1 MKVLHI
7 TDFHYSS
14 DNKLMKD
21 MIDSIIN
28 KIKESN
34 HKFDFILFTGDLVFN
49 GTCKENFEKA
59 CDVLL
64 NRFAR
69 EFGINKEYI
78 IICPGNHDIDRG
90 KIHSALYDY
99 FDNHIKS
106 NKDLDIFYKEKPDTF
121 LDSVKPLENYRDFIK
136 GFYKDD
142 SSTNIFKD
150 LYSIHYR
157 VIGEETIG
165 FVCLNSSWLS
175 NINKSNH
182 EDLGKLMIP
191 SVVMEEI
198 SMTLRKDLSK
208 KILLLHHPLYF
219 LKDDNRYEIE
229 NCVYNNYDMLF
240 YGHVHKINSM
250 SRHTGSNGI
259 FEHMSRASLTS
270 ESNLGCS
277 IITMDDIDDTQIT
290 TQEIIYIPENK
301 MAVESS
307 PIVHHIP
314 CDTDKER
321 LIKLRKKIHD
331 KYPSEKDGANSLLLI
346 NEDSE
351 KQDFLSLY
359 NPPRLKTAYD
369 NEFTDTPSTL
379 YSYTQLIETDDSF
392 IIYGKDKCGKTSLLK
407 RLQLEYLQNYS
418 KRGLVPFLIDA
429 KEYEA
434 KVDDKFD
441 LVQHIRNYYGLNRE
455 DTNKLISDGTVILLI
470 DNFKARTAL
479 SNYLNQ
485 FLLDNSNIRFVFTS
499 EYNLTKSI
507 DDDILYLGTID
518 FKKLYF
524 HDLRRQ
530 EIVCYAE
537 KRLSNH
543 EDKEKVEEKIIQ
555 LCKQME
561 LPLNYWT
568 ISLLLMIHHKSSD
581 TYSKNL
587 FSILDICVDEIF
599 GKKKLLYQGNKAS
612 FDQLKTICASVAAYL
627 FYEHSKTIYSATAD
641 EIKGH
646 VESLLSQ
653 NERIAVSSI
662 EIFKFFLSCGILKA
676 TYDNRYVFRLNGFF
690 EYFLALNMTNNRQFI
705 RDVLDNE
712 DLYLG
717 FKNQLE
723 IYSGFRRDDLEFLK
737 EINDKTLNRLCPL
750 FNKYSSNKD
759 DELLKNI
766 GAPQIM
772 EEKCRQ
778 LSVQRTL
785 SSLEKAELED
795 MTDELKIN
803 SDVHLVNTYDA
814 KNNDVDTLER
824 YLSILARVFRNMDGI
839 MGQKELTRNIF
850 RFIIDS
856 YCNLSFQMVEEYT
869 NITDQELKNDEYN
882 TLDSFPELDLLRYIS
897 NFSPM
902 IAQVA
907 LSDSIGHYTMER
919 MIKNE
924 IKETE
929 NNIEGNLYKLY
940 LLYFLLL
947 DIDLKSN
954 ITMIDDIMKNL
965 KLPVLKYMSLFKLN
979 YYLAFK
985 AGNNHSLQ
993 QTISSKIQLLKK
1005 QLDNKVDIGAIQKD
1019 IHLKKRKA
1027 LLNKKGL

>member
-1 MKVLHI
+1 MKILHI

-14 DNKLMKD
+14 ESKLMND

-28 KIKESN
+28 KIKELG
-34 HKFDFILFTGDLVFN
+34 HKFDFILFTGDLVFS
-49 GTCKENFEKA
+49 GTCQENFEKA
-59 CDVLL
+59 CLVLL
-64 NRFAR
+64 NRLADDL
-69 EFGINKEYI
+69 NLDKENI
-78 IICPGNHDIDRG
+78 IICPGNHDIDRD

-99 FDNHIKS
+99 FDNHIGS
-106 NKDLDIFYKEKPDTF
+106 NSELNDFYKNKPDTF
-121 LDSVKPLENYRDFIK
+121 HDSLKPLDNYRNFVK
-136 GFYKDD
+136 GFYNDDD
-142 SSTNIFKD
+142 SVNIIKE

-157 VIGEETIG
+157 DVDGGRIG
-165 FVCLNSSWLS
+165 FVCLNSPWLS
-175 NINKSNH
+175 NLNKSNS
-182 EDLGKLMIP
+182 EDLGNLMIP

-198 SMTLRKDLSK
+198 SNLLHKDLTK

-240 YGHVHKINSM
+240 YGHVHKISTM
-250 SRHTGSNGI
+250 SRHTGANGI

-270 ESNLGCS
+270 SSNLGCS
-277 IITMDDIDDTQIT
+277 IITLDDVDDTQIT
-290 TQEIIYIPENK
+290 TQEIIFIPENNL
-301 MAVESS
+301 AVESKA
-307 PIVHHIP
+307 IVHHIP
-314 CDTDKER
+314 CDTEKER

-331 KYPSEKDGANSLLLI
+331 KYPLEKESANSLLLI
-346 NEDSE
+346 NEESE

-369 NEFTDTPSTL
+369 NEFTETPSAVF
-379 YSYTQLIETDDSF
+379 SYTQLMETNDSF

-407 RLQLEYLQNYS
+407 KLQLEYLQNYS
-418 KRGLVPFLIDA
+418 KRGIVPFMIDA
-429 KEYEA
+429 KEYES

-441 LVQHIRNYYGLNRE
+441 LALYIRNYYGLNRE
-455 DTNKLISDGTVILLI
+455 DTKQLTTDGSIVLLI

-485 FLLDNSNIRFVFTS
+485 FFLDNPNIRFIFTS

-537 KRLSNH
+537 KRLTNH
-543 EDKEKVEEKIIQ
+543 EDKEKIEEKIIQ

-568 ISLLLMIHHKSSD
+568 VSLLLMIHHKSSD

-612 FDQLKTICASVAAYL
+612 FDQLKSICASVAAYL
-627 FYEHSKTIYSATAD
+627 FYKHSKTIYSASAD
-641 EIKGH
+641 DIKGH
-646 VESLLSQ
+646 IESILQQ
-653 NERIAVSSI
+653 NERISVSST
-662 EIFKFFLSCGILKA
+662 EIFKYFLSCGILKA
-676 TYDNRYVFRLNGFF
+676 TYDNKYVFRLNGFF
-690 EYFLALNMTNNRQFI
+690 EYFLALNMTNNHQFI
-705 RDVLDNE
+705 RDVLNNE

-723 IYSGFRRDDLEFLK
+723 IFSGFRRDDLGFLK
-737 EINDKTLNRLCPL
+737 EINEKTQNKLRSV
-750 FNKYSSNKD
+750 FKKYSSNKD
-759 DELLKNI
+759 EELLKNI
-766 GAPQIM
+766 GVPQMM

-785 SSLEKAELED
+785 SSLEKAEIED
-795 MTDELKIN
+795 MTDELEIN
-803 SDVHLVNTYDA
+803 SDVHLVNTYNAQKD
-814 KNNDVDTLER
+814 DVDTLER

-839 MGQKELTRNIF
+839 MGQKELTRSIF

-869 NITDQELKNDEYN
+869 SITNQELKNDEYN
-882 TLDSFPELDLLRYIS
+882 TLDSFPELDLLRFIS

-902 IAQVA
+902 IAQIA
-907 LSDSIGHYTMER
+907 LSDSVGHYTMER

-929 NNIEGNLYKLY
+929 NNLQGNQYKLY

-947 DIDLKSN
+947 DIDLNAN
-954 ITMIDDIMKNL
+954 ITMIDNMMRNL

-993 QTISSKIQLLKK
+993 QTLSSKIQLLKR
-1005 QLDNKVDIGAIQKD
+1005 QMDNKVDIGAIQKD
-1019 IHLKKRKA
+1019 IHLKKQKA
-1027 LLNKKGL
+1027 LINRKGL

>member
-1 MKVLHI
+1 ML
-7 TDFHYSS
+7 
-14 DNKLMKD
+14 
-21 MIDSIIN
+21 DSIIS
-28 KIKESN
+28 KIKESG
-34 HKFDFILFTGDLVFN
+34 HKFDFILFTGDLVFS
-49 GTCKENFEKA
+49 GTCPENFEKA
-59 CDVLL
+59 CFVLL
-64 NRFAR
+64 NRMA
-69 EFGINKEYI
+69 EDLNLDKENI
-78 IICPGNHDIDRG
+78 IICPGNHDIDRD

-99 FDNHIKS
+99 FDNRIGSS
-106 NKDLDIFYKEKPDTF
+106 NKELNDFYMNKPDIF
-121 LDSVKPLENYRDFIK
+121 LDSVKPLDNYRNFVK

-142 SSTNIFKD
+142 DSVNIIKD

-157 VIGEETIG
+157 ELDGNSIG
-165 FVCLNSSWLS
+165 FVCLNSPWLS
-175 NINKSNH
+175 NINKSNS
-182 EDLGKLMIP
+182 EDLGNLMIP
-191 SVVMEEI
+191 SAVLEEI
-198 SMTLRKDLSK
+198 SNLLHKGLTK

-229 NCVYNNYDMLF
+229 NCVYNNFDMLF

-250 SRHTGSNGI
+250 SRHTGANGI
-259 FEHMSRASLTS
+259 FEHMSRASLTCS
-270 ESNLGCS
+270 SNLGCS
-277 IITMDDIDDTQIT
+277 IITLDDIDDTQIT
-290 TQEIIYIPENK
+290 TQEIIFIPEDNF
-301 MAVESS
+301 AVESKT
-307 PIVHHIP
+307 IVHHIP
-314 CDTDKER
+314 CDTEKER

-331 KYPSEKDGANSLLLI
+331 KYPLEKESANSLLLI
-346 NEDSE
+346 NEETE
-351 KQDFLSLY
+351 KQDFQSLY

-369 NEFTDTPSTL
+369 NEFTETPSAVF
-379 YSYTQLIETDDSF
+379 SYTQLIETDESF

-407 RLQLEYLQNYS
+407 KIQLEYLNNYS

-429 KEYEA
+429 KEYET

-441 LVQHIRNYYGLNRE
+441 LALFIRNYYGLNRE
-455 DTNKLISDGTVILLI
+455 DTKKLITDGSVVLLI

-485 FLLDNSNIRFVFTS
+485 FFLDNPNIRFIFTS

-537 KRLSNH
+537 KRLTNN
-543 EDKEKVEEKIIQ
+543 ENKEKIEEKIIQ

-568 ISLLLMIHHKSSD
+568 VSLLLMIHHKSSD

-612 FDQLKTICASVAAYL
+612 FDQLKSICASVAAYL
-627 FYEHSKTIYSATAD
+627 FYQHSKTIYSASAD
-641 EIKGH
+641 DIKGCI
-646 VESLLSQ
+646 ESILQQ
-653 NERIAVSSI
+653 NERISVSST

-676 TYDNRYVFRLNGFF
+676 TYDNKYVFRLNGFF
-690 EYFLALNMTNNRQFI
+690 EYFLALNMTNNHQFI

-723 IYSGFRRDDLEFLK
+723 IFSGFRRDDLDFLK
-737 EINDKTLNRLCPL
+737 EINEKTQNKLRPV
-750 FNKYSSNKD
+750 FGKYSSNKD

-766 GAPQIM
+766 GVPQMM

-778 LSVQRTL
+778 MSVQRTL
-785 SSLEKAELED
+785 SSLEKAEIED
-795 MTDELKIN
+795 MTDELEIN
-803 SDVHLVNTYDA
+803 SDVHLVNTYNARKD
-814 KNNDVDTLER
+814 DVDTLER

-839 MGQKELTRNIF
+839 MGQKELTRTIF

-869 NITDQELKNDEYN
+869 TITNQELKNDEYN
-882 TLDSFPELDLLRYIS
+882 TLDSFPELDLLRFIS

-902 IAQVA
+902 IAQIA
-907 LSDSIGHYTMER
+907 LSDSVGHYTMER

-929 NNIEGNLYKLY
+929 ENIQGNQYKLY

-947 DIDLKSN
+947 DIDLTAN
-954 ITMIDDIMKNL
+954 ITMIEDIMKNL

-985 AGNNHSLQ
+985 VGNNHTLQ
-993 QTISSKIQLLKK
+993 QILSSKIQILKR
-1005 QLDNKVDIGAIQKD
+1005 QIDNSVDIGAIQKD
-1019 IHLKKRKA
+1019 IHLKKQKA
-1027 LLNKKGL
+1027 LMNKKGL